1 MNWSEN
7 EQDLGGNNNAH
18 KPSANNRIIAKVKP
32 GSFRYEINQYND
44 EKTPVLAVAPGTGIA
59 AIHAIVEHRFAHIVY
74 KLLNDQKHSQND
86 SSQTPKQNTFSL
98 SQLLSQPI
106 ENIPKFQ
113 TLSQSS
119 QSNQR
124 LILNPLNLEPI
135 LLTSPPEHFL
145 HPFVLLFGCRSS
157 IGDHFYRDFFNIAVN
172 LGVIDEYHAVFS
184 RYNINPQL
192 TVSVMSKVKSL
203 YDDTLPKPPSQA
215 LISNKNVFYGTN
227 ADVDPDEVDFG
238 PEFGSKSD
246 KYVQDRLLSN
256 KLLQSYL
263 MSLIDPIYIKTD
275 IGVNND
281 ELAVEGFQEGG
292 EQQGDGGH
300 STTNAS
306 DQKATSQVGLD
317 LINLPVIGGKIIVA
331 GNAKKMPVDVQN
343 TIVDLLFEFILE
355 QHKDNKIDLVD
366 NDSTTFNVTRN
377 DVKKYINIMAKRGR
391 YILECWM

>member
-1 MNWSEN
+1 
-7 EQDLGGNNNAH
+7 
-18 KPSANNRIIAKVKP
+18 
-32 GSFRYEINQYND
+32 
-44 EKTPVLAVAPGTGIA
+44 
-59 AIHAIVEHRFAHIVY
+59 
-74 KLLNDQKHSQND
+74 
-86 SSQTPKQNTFSL
+86 
-98 SQLLSQPI
+98 
-106 ENIPKFQ
+106 
-113 TLSQSS
+113 
-119 QSNQR
+119 
-124 LILNPLNLEPI
+124 
-135 LLTSPPEHFL
+135 
-145 HPFVLLFGCRSS
+145 
-157 IGDHFYRDFFNIAVN
+157 
-172 LGVIDEYHAVFS
+172 
-184 RYNINPQL
+184 
-192 TVSVMSKVKSL
+192 MSKVKSL